1 MQRINLLT
9 NPNFAGP
16 LTDINR
22 WGTATASVDNKN
34 HQLIVSGTS
43 GGYGLHVNVPKGVE
57 LVLRMFIYTDVSKM
71 SNPPVTV
78 MDVDSNNNI
87 TVLGNITPTANAST
101 NLKRITSKTG
111 RIRIEAYPAD
121 GTTVNLG
128 EVLVERADT
137 YDKAVGGGAS
147 GLLHRRHHAI
157 RLNRH
162 VGRVTADESREH
174 DIGSVSHLHLD
185 QWHVHAGLDDR
196 QKGGHQ
202 IRVFR
207 VGARFRRDRAGRPR
221 LPEHTLGHPYH
232 TAFHQLFRGSD
243 ECLVPCLVRFAHSH
257 GQRSHAGRGIPI
269 PGVQGSVGPARM
281 VRWGH
286 DAPDLTLAMGA
297 VA

>member
-1 MQRINLLT
+1 MQRINLFP

-43 GGYGLHVNVPKGVE
+43 GGYGFHVNVPKGVE

-71 SNPPVTV
+71 SKPPVTV

-137 YDKAVGGGAS
+137 YDKAVGGGGFRAS
-147 GLLHRRHHAI
+147 SPETPCHSANPSHQAGDRR
-157 RLNRH
+157 
-162 VGRVTADESREH
+162 
-174 DIGSVSHLHLD
+174 
-185 QWHVHAGLDDR
+185 
-196 QKGGHQ
+196 
-202 IRVFR
+202 
-207 VGARFRRDRAGRPR
+207 
-221 LPEHTLGHPYH
+221 
-232 TAFHQLFRGSD
+232 
-243 ECLVPCLVRFAHSH
+243 
-257 GQRSHAGRGIPI
+257 
-269 PGVQGSVGPARM
+269 
-281 VRWGH
+281 
-286 DAPDLTLAMGA
+286 
-297 VA
+297 